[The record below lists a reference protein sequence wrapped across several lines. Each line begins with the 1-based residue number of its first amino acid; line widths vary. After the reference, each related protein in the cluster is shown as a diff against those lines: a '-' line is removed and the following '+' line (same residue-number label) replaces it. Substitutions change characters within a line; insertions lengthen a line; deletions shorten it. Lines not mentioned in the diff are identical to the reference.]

1 MANGRSRRTL
11 VALRSDERGAAAA
24 PPTRRSAFDAR
35 AVLARR
41 WIAYGA
47 RMTDRLPD
55 AAIPA
60 GPALAALDAAESALQ
75 AAIAANDPD
84 AIGQRLHE
92 HVVYVGPDGSE
103 FDRDADLGNYRSGTL
118 RIERFAELSRHCFA
132 AGSTGS
138 TIVDV
143 ELAGTHAGHAF
154 AARARYS
161 RTWIHEAAHGWRVL
175 AATSGPLGD
184 TA

>member
-1 MANGRSRRTL
+1 
-11 VALRSDERGAAAA
+11 
-24 PPTRRSAFDAR
+24 
-35 AVLARR
+35 
-41 WIAYGA
+41 
-47 RMTDRLPD
+47 MTNRLPD
-55 AAIPA
+55 AEIPA

-84 AIGQRLHE
+84 AIGQQLHE

-103 FDRDADLGNYRSGTL
+103 LDRDADLDNYRSGTL

-132 AGSTGS
+132 EGSTGS

-143 ELAGTHAGHAF
+143 ELAGIHAGHAF
-154 AARARYS
+154 TARARYS
-161 RTWIHEAAHGWRVL
+161 RTWIHEATHGWRVL
-175 AATSGPLGD
+175 AAASGPLGD

>member
-1 MANGRSRRTL
+1 MRT
-11 VALRSDERGAAAA
+11 SPPDA
-24 PPTRRSAFDAR
+24 PRDDRT
-35 AVLARR
+35 R

-47 RMTDRLPD
+47 RMTNRLPD
-55 AAIPA
+55 AEIPA
-60 GPALAALDAAESALQ
+60 DPAL
-75 AAIAANDPD
+75 
-84 AIGQRLHE
+84 E

-103 FDRDADLGNYRSGTL
+103 FDRDADLDNHRSGTL
-118 RIERFAELSRHCFA
+118 RIERFAELSRHRFA
-132 AGSTGS
+132 EGSTGS

-143 ELAGTHAGHAF
+143 ELPGAHAGHAF
-154 AARARYS
+154 TARVRYS